1 MALQLPVEYLEIV
14 NERSAPS
21 RGVVPRMAMRSRR
34 RISEDSETSMK
45 RSRFIRAKQLTDI
58 YRGTYR
64 RGGIPRHASAPERSL
79 YTGGSC

>member
-14 NERSAPS
+14 NERSASS